1 MLPTHEKQT
10 HELTEKELKIVPF
23 IVSKLSLNVGRKKA
37 VTNNL
42 ICKKLSS
49 NGIKVSGPRFR
60 KIIQHIRLHGLI
72 PCLVAT
78 SKGYYVA
85 ETKQDCLEH
94 IEMYDKRINSEI
106 LGRDALMHQMKKKF
120 N

>member
-1 MLPTHEKQT
+1 MLLSHEKQT

-23 IVSKLSLNVGRKKA
+23 IVSKLSLNIGKEKS
-37 VTNNL
+37 VTNKF
-42 ICKKLSS
+42 ICEKLKSRNIS
-49 NGIKVSGPRFR
+49 IIQPRFR
-60 KIIQHIRLHGLI
+60 KIIQYIRIHGLI

-85 ETKQDCLEH
+85 ETRQECLEH
-94 IEMYDKRINSEI
+94 IEMYDKRINSET
-106 LGRDALMHQMKKKF
+106 LGRDSLMHQMNKKF

>member
-1 MLPTHEKQT
+1 MIPTYEKQT
-10 HELTEKELKIVPF
+10 DELTEKELKIVPF
-23 IVSKLSLNVGRKKA
+23 IVSKLSLNIGKKKS
-37 VTNNL
+37 VTNGL
-42 ICKKLSS
+42 ICKALKST
-49 NGIKVSGPRFR
+49 GINITQPRFR
-60 KIIQHIRLHGLI
+60 KIIQYIRLNGLI

-94 IEMYDKRINSEI
+94 IEMYDKRINSET
-106 LGRDALMHQMKKKF
+106 LGRDALAYQMKQKF